1 MERFKSHIYDFLFL
15 ISVFSVLCL
24 LCWKCRFGFG
34 NVDEAFYLTIPWRL
48 TQGDA
53 LFLEEW
59 HLSQMS
65 GFLLLPL
72 VAIFRA
78 FDSTAEGII
87 LVFRYICITVQTL
100 CCVWYYH
107 RLKRISPAGAFA
119 ASILALIFIPFNI
132 TALSYNSMGI
142 FLMGL
147 STVTLATLKGTPS
160 ARIDLLFS
168 GVTFAGAVLCCPY
181 LIVVYALAAAVI
193 IAFAILDCFAG
204 PAQERQSSTDDAGSG
219 RRVIRLTPRAK
230 DLLRGLF
237 WFSAG
242 AALLALVFAVFVLSR
257 ASIGDIVKAFPEIM
271 NDPEH
276 KPLSFL
282 TKLQSYGRSIFHSSS
297 WSPRVLIFL
306 GLLLAAACFDKKR
319 MERRPLY
326 ISLAIIAVGLMLI
339 SINIEKEY
347 INHLMYPVN
356 LLSVFCLL
364 LTRSRNARKLFVSVV
379 IPGML
384 YSLCIHFTSNQY
396 FYVISSASTV
406 SMLGT
411 VPMLALLMHEITH
424 PVQEAPDTSGNV
436 PDDSDNVLG
445 ASGDVKDGSP
455 AHCNPDGAKDR
466 FPVGKRLISEFFPVF
481 LSIMLIGTLCC
492 LLTYKRA
499 THIFWEYSI
508 DAQTQLIDYGPE
520 SGVMTT
526 IAKEQM
532 YDRLMD
538 AATYI
543 SEHTSSDSVLFL
555 SESTWLYLACPELRN
570 SAYSAWL
577 SGINDDSIDRLMKY
591 YKLNPDKLPDVIFAD
606 TDEEEYADI
615 LAKRLRYDSKT
626 YIPTGGCIYREK
638 H

>member
-1 MERFKSHIYDFLFL
+1 
-15 ISVFSVLCL
+15 
-24 LCWKCRFGFG
+24 
-34 NVDEAFYLTIPWRL
+34 
-48 TQGDA
+48 
-53 LFLEEW
+53 
-59 HLSQMS
+59 MS

-147 STVTLATLKGTPS
+147 STVTLATLRGTPS

-204 PAQERQSSTDDAGSG
+204 PAQERQSSTDDAGSE

-282 TKLQSYGRSIFHSSS
+282 AKLQSYGRSIFHSSS

-411 VPMLALLMHEITH
+411 VPMLALLMHEIAH

-436 PDDSDNVLG
+436 P
-445 ASGDVKDGSP
+445 DGSP

-466 FPVGKRLISEFFPVF
+466 FPAGKRLISEFFPVF

-520 SGVMTT
+520 NGVMTT

-543 SEHTSSDSVLFL
+543 SEHTFSDSVLFL

-577 SGINDDSIDRLMKY
+577 SGINEDSIDRLMKY

-626 YIPTGGCIYREK
+626 YIPTGGCIYRER